1 MFVPRLGEICR
12 CPNNLPCQQACNA
25 QAGTRIRF
33 HRLGQHHGFAHPVLS
48 AGEGIDTIQDYQ
60 DGTDKFL
67 LDGQLTFND
76 FEIVFGDLD
85 NNGSFDDTILKLNGQ
100 DFTYLIGISP
110 TSIDSTDFVV

>member
-1 MFVPRLGEICR
+1 MQSLQDIDLWTGH
-12 CPNNLPCQQACNA
+12 CQ
-25 QAGTRIRF
+25 F
-33 HRLGQHHGFAHPVLS
+33 LS
-48 AGEGIDTIQDYQ
+48 I
-60 DGTDKFL
+60 F
-67 LDGQLTFND
+67 QLTFND